1 MNENQ
6 PHNDHHLHIE
16 PCPCGYL
23 HPQVMGDDC
32 DADVHCPKCTRITP
46 ICYGTKGAINWWNK
60 NNKSLEIEFLN
71 GDKADDY
78 NI

>member
-6 PHNDHHLHIE
+6 PHNDHRLHIE

-23 HPQVMGDDC
+23 HPEVMGDDF

-46 ICYGTKGAINWWNK
+46 PCGGTKDAINWWNK
-60 NNKSLEIEFLN
+60 NNKSFKIEFLN
-71 GDKADDY
+71 GDKLDDY